1 MTDALETLRAARH
14 VVVQDY
20 PDRDIPDALTRAG
33 LAVTIYGGPDP
44 ADIVTSELVDGAVV
58 HRQTGR
64 RPDSAD
70 LLYVYRP
77 LAEIDG
83 ILADA
88 GRLGVR
94 TIWRQP
100 DIGGGPDPD
109 ADAWRTRVEAAGI
122 VYVDAP
128 PINDVA
134 RLLASD
140 ERPAVVSSPPSR
152 EKEE

>member
-1 MTDALETLRAARH
+1 MTDPIDTLRAARH

-20 PDRDIPDALTRAG
+20 PDRDVPDSLTRAG

-44 ADIVTSELVDGAVV
+44 ADIVTSELVVGAVV

-83 ILADA
+83 IQTDA
-88 GRLGVR
+88 RRMGVR

-100 DIGGGPDPD
+100 DVVGPDPD
-109 ADAWRTRVEAAGI
+109 AEAWRSRVEAAGFA
-122 VYVDAP
+122 YLDAP
-128 PINDVA
+128 DIADVA
-134 RLLASD
+134 RLLPSD
-140 ERPAVVSSPPSR
+140 R
-152 EKEE
+152 

>member
-1 MTDALETLRAARH
+1 MTDPSETLRAAHH

-20 PDRDIPDALTRAG
+20 PDRDVPDSLTRAG
-33 LAVTIYGGPDP
+33 FAVTIYGGPNT
-44 ADIVTSELVDGAVV
+44 ADVVVSELVDGAVV

-77 LAEIDG
+77 LAELDG

-88 GRLGVR
+88 RRLGVR

-100 DIGGGPDPD
+100 EAVAGTDPE
-109 ADAWRTRVEAAGI
+109 AGEWRSRVEAAGFT
-122 VYVDAP
+122 YRDEPA
-128 PINDVA
+128 INDVA
-134 RLLASD
+134 RLLTSD
-140 ERPAVVSSPPSR
+140 R
-152 EKEE
+152 

>member
-1 MTDALETLRAARH
+1 MTDATEILRDARH

-20 PDRDIPDALTRAG
+20 PDRDIPDSLTRAG
-33 LAVTIYGGPDP
+33 FTVTIYGGPDE
-44 ADIVTSELVDGAVV
+44 ADIVVSELVDGDIV

-64 RPDSAD
+64 RPESAD

-88 GRLGVR
+88 NRLGVR

-100 DIGGGPDPD
+100 DVGTEADPD
-109 ADAWRTRVEAAGI
+109 AAQWRARVEAAGLA
-122 VYVDAP
+122 YRDAP
-128 PINDVA
+128 AINDVA
-134 RLLASD
+134 RLLPSD
-140 ERPAVVSSPPSR
+140 R
-152 EKEE
+152 

>member
-1 MTDALETLRAARH
+1 MTDPIDTLRAARH

-20 PDRDIPDALTRAG
+20 PDRDVPDSLTRAG

-77 LAEIDG
+77 LAEVDS
-83 ILADA
+83 ILSDA
-88 GRLGVR
+88 RRMDVR

-100 DIGGGPDPD
+100 DVVGPDPD
-109 ADAWRTRVEAAGI
+109 AEAWRSRVEAAGFA
-122 VYVDAP
+122 YLDAP
-128 PINDVA
+128 DIADVA
-134 RLLASD
+134 RLLPSD
-140 ERPAVVSSPPSR
+140 R
-152 EKEE
+152 

>member
-1 MTDALETLRAARH
+1 MTDPIDILRAARH

-33 LAVTIYGGPDP
+33 LAVTIYAGPDP
-44 ADIVTSELVDGAVV
+44 ADVVSSELVDGAVV
-58 HRQTGR
+58 QRQTGS

-88 GRLGVR
+88 RRLGVR
-94 TIWRQP
+94 AIWRQP
-100 DIGGGPDPD
+100 DVGGPDPD
-109 ADAWRTRVEAAGI
+109 ADTWRSRVEAAGFGYLDTPDI
-122 VYVDAP
+122 A
-128 PINDVA
+128 DVA
-134 RLLASD
+134 RLLPSD
-140 ERPAVVSSPPSR
+140 R
-152 EKEE
+152 

>member
-1 MTDALETLRAARH
+1 MTDPIDTLRAARH

-20 PDRDIPDALTRAG
+20 PDRDVPDSLTRAG

-83 ILADA
+83 ILTDA
-88 GRLGVR
+88 RRMGVR

-100 DIGGGPDPD
+100 DVVGPDPD
-109 ADAWRTRVEAAGI
+109 AEAWRSRVEAAGFA
-122 VYVDAP
+122 YLDAP
-128 PINDVA
+128 DIADVA
-134 RLLASD
+134 RLLPSD
-140 ERPAVVSSPPSR
+140 R
-152 EKEE
+152 

>member
-1 MTDALETLRAARH
+1 MSDAIETLRGARH

-20 PDRDIPDALTRAG
+20 PDRDIPDSLTRAG
-33 LAVTIYGGPDP
+33 FAVTIYGGPDP
-44 ADIVTSELVDGAVV
+44 ADIVVSELVDGAVV

-88 GRLGVR
+88 QRLGVR

-100 DIGGGPDPD
+100 DVVGGPDPD
-109 ADAWRTRVEAAGI
+109 ADAWRTQVEAAGI
-122 VYVDAP
+122 TYLDAP
-128 PINDVA
+128 AINDVA
-134 RLLASD
+134 RLLMSD
-140 ERPAVVSSPPSR
+140 R
-152 EKEE
+152 

>member
-44 ADIVTSELVDGAVV
+44 ADIVTSELVDGAIV

-83 ILADA
+83 ILSEA
-88 GRLGVR
+88 RRMEVR

-100 DIGGGPDPD
+100 DVAVRPDPD
-109 ADAWRTRVEAAGI
+109 ADAWRSRVEAAGFDYLDSPDI
-122 VYVDAP
+122 A
-128 PINDVA
+128 DVA
-134 RLLASD
+134 RLL
-140 ERPAVVSSPPSR
+140 RPDR
-152 EKEE
+152 

>member
-1 MTDALETLRAARH
+1 MTDPSETLRAARH

-20 PDRDIPDALTRAG
+20 PDRDIPDSLTRAG
-33 LAVTIYGGPDP
+33 FAVTIYGGPNP
-44 ADIVTSELVDGAVV
+44 ADVVVSELVDGAIV

-83 ILADA
+83 ILTDARAA
-88 GRLGVR
+88 GRAHDLAPARRRSADPIR
-94 TIWRQP
+94 TPTR
-100 DIGGGPDPD
+100 G
-109 ADAWRTRVEAAGI
+109 AARVEAAGLT
-122 VYVDAP
+122 YLDAP

-134 RLLASD
+134 RLLTSD
-140 ERPAVVSSPPSR
+140 R
-152 EKEE
+152 

>member
-1 MTDALETLRAARH
+1 MTDATETLRAARH

-20 PDRDIPDALTRAG
+20 PDRDIPDSLTRAG
-33 LAVTIYGGPDP
+33 FAVTIYGGPDP
-44 ADIVTSELVDGAVV
+44 ADIVVSELVDGAIV

-64 RPDSAD
+64 RPESAD

-83 ILADA
+83 ILTDA
-88 GRLGVR
+88 QLLGVR

-100 DIGGGPDPD
+100 DVVGGPDPD
-109 ADAWRTRVEAAGI
+109 ADAWRSQVEAAGLS
-122 VYVDAP
+122 YLDAP

-134 RLLASD
+134 RLLTSD
-140 ERPAVVSSPPSR
+140 R
-152 EKEE
+152 